1 MRAGDHDGML
11 LTIHDTKVEDI
22 EVVAR
27 ELPEAVFDSIEV
39 YYDFTPK
46 GALSL
51 TDKHQRIEM
60 VRQWILTHLYPWQGV
75 GIQEATRVSSGPRH
89 AEAVFN
95 GDIERRAENNETLY
109 FGHAKR
115 IHANRDKAN
124 YAFMRLYNKKTDNKK
139 ALSPDKYRCRV
150 EVNLNSMGCEH
161 FGLTDPSSL
170 FGFDFRKLGP
180 YFRLVKPEVRI
191 SYMRK
196 LRKWNIPMAELLES
210 KRTRMA
216 ADTLRDVGSH
226 AAIKNKLIN
235 VDGHHRHSEGNRMIQ
250 VRLDDLTRK
259 FKKGRS

>member
-1 MRAGDHDGML
+1 MHAGDHDGML
-11 LTIHDTKVEDI
+11 VTIHDTTVEDI

-27 ELPEAVFDSIEV
+27 ELPGAVFDSVEV

-51 TDKHQRIEM
+51 TEKHQRIEM

-89 AEAVFN
+89 VEAVFN
-95 GDIERRAENNETLY
+95 GDIERRAENYETMY
-109 FGHAKR
+109 FGHRDQKYAD
-115 IHANRDKAN
+115 RDKSN
-124 YAFMRLYNKKTDNKK
+124 YAFVRLYYKKSDNKK

-150 EVNLNSMGCEH
+150 EVNLNSSGCKH
-161 FGLTDPSSL
+161 FGLTDPRSI
-170 FGFDFRKLGP
+170 FGFDFRQLGP

-191 SYMRK
+191 SPMLK
-196 LRKWNIPMAELLES
+196 LRTWNIPMAELLES

-259 FKKGRS
+259 FKKGTS